1 MDRWLPSLRYPHRTS
16 TSSFSSLAATS
27 PSPRPALEAENSPVI
42 GDSKFKLEIARTAPI
57 NEGTSASAKP
67 PGLSLYITPL
77 MLDFAHPQYEMAA
90 TMMAGVKCQDDR
102 AGERGARAEW
112 AYEVWDDWVSDRTTK
127 SGSVRFHRCL
137 HCWKIRE
144 SATLIHS
151 HWRCT
156 IVCLERP
163 IVDGPPSPSLTPE
176 ITSPSRPSSSTS
188 SVSPF
193 SPEMTARKRII
204 YAHLTFLTRRSEYFA
219 TMLLSSFS
227 EIKKLTILR
236 AAVEGVG
243 RGWSAHWLHARGGRW
258 IGKLSRSMDPS
269 TIIQPWIRE
278 ALLAARASMVDGP
291 PQGKQRQARISDLH
305 LPHHPHQGLVPERKK
320 SLLLLQGPVQ
330 HAFRMPQQL
339 LHTTYGWPSSGR
351 LFRLD
356 ASIPVRSKLS
366 QSSLTS
372 VPPPNF
378 PTPSH
383 YPVSPHSQRPPNANA
398 MPLMLGLFFKINGV
412 STRVLTMLSNIG
424 LSVSGHTVERVKERL
439 SEDAIQLA
447 IQLVMSGNI
456 FGVNFDNINVY
467 NAKDQ
472 QRVTNKNHMIHT
484 TNTVLIGPDM
494 AGIDIDAAEDL
505 STKLAMQGKREAATF
520 KDIAPTTDDDEH
532 IAKAGRNMIAD
543 LIVRNCPGSKEW
555 PNRKEMLDKLLK
567 EMPQDRLLPVTKTIT
582 RPIGVF
588 DINEGSKKGIVK
600 MLEAIPKRLQQ
611 SFESCARNDRTDD
624 INAMHRLEYIEEL
637 SQLFHFALNATHM
650 LMRTHFGNAN
660 ASTYDEP
667 RVCQK
672 RKSWSQLQ
680 QWRPKDLEE
689 VKILADK
696 IYLEFAT
703 ATAAKSAKAKQDDYA
718 AHDIYFIR
726 DALLFMEFEQ
736 AVSHAD
742 AGRVVRVLKYWCF
755 AFRGAGQHNYAREC
769 AEILLQWKYK
779 TTAPIQAVLE
789 RLWFVNRRG
798 KFGGWIAAD
807 LYLEHLN
814 YWVKCVFIATGNDRA
829 REHKEVKYQEDLRVL
844 VEEMLNKKVHPT
856 SSKPRFV
863 PAPIKVSKA
872 KKLPKKKSPPKSA
885 IFDIEVAGAS
895 IWLNGKLDEYLRTTT
910 FDPSSGYPME
920 DVKDADAEF
929 TSDSIFD
936 STANPIGFKSYEDL
950 HGDDN
955 DAAGLGGVG
964 GRGEFSTGEIL
975 H

>member
-1 MDRWLPSLRYPHRTS
+1 MIKDMRTRAGVFIGYRQGGGTDLERFAPGAIYKLWHTKFTKKVRTNLHTHIAQPCANEIATEESNKIVNDKQFKIRISGLTIKSLTELLSPDAIMTAYKESAPFTWE
-16 TSSFSSLAATS
+16 FLLIWATS
-27 PSPRPALEAENSPVI
+27 ENEYQKKQQQKRSAQDKDTEMEETEGDESDWDYDPNLDEAQLPKKKQSGYGAYTRNSVLVI
-42 GDSKFKLEIARTAPI
+42 TA
-57 NEGTSASAKP
+57 
-67 PGLSLYITPL
+67 
-77 MLDFAHPQYEMAA
+77 
-90 TMMAGVKCQDDR
+90 
-102 AGERGARAEW
+102 
-112 AYEVWDDWVSDRTTK
+112 
-127 SGSVRFHRCL
+127 
-137 HCWKIRE
+137 
-144 SATLIHS
+144 
-151 HWRCT
+151 
-156 IVCLERP
+156 
-163 IVDGPPSPSLTPE
+163 
-176 ITSPSRPSSSTS
+176 
-188 SVSPF
+188 
-193 SPEMTARKRII
+193 II
-204 YAHLTFLTRRSEYFA
+204 
-219 TMLLSSFS
+219 TMLAYT
-227 EIKKLTILR
+227 KNT
-236 AAVEGVG
+236 G
-243 RGWSAHWLHARGGRW
+243 
-258 IGKLSRSMDPS
+258 
-269 TIIQPWIRE
+269 T
-278 ALLAARASMVDGP
+278 
-291 PQGKQRQARISDLH
+291 
-305 LPHHPHQGLVPERKK
+305 
-320 SLLLLQGPVQ
+320 
-330 HAFRMPQQL
+330 
-339 LHTTYGWPSSGR
+339 
-351 LFRLD
+351 
-356 ASIPVRSKLS
+356 
-366 QSSLTS
+366 
-372 VPPPNF
+372 
-378 PTPSH
+378 
-383 YPVSPHSQRPPNANA
+383 NA

-950 HGDDN
+950 PW
-955 DAAGLGGVG
+955 
-964 GRGEFSTGEIL
+964 R
-975 H
+975 